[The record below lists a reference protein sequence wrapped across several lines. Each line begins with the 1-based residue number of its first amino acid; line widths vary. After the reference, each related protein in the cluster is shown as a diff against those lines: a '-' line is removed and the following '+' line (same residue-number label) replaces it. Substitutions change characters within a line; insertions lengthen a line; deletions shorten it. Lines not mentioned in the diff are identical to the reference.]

1 MNKTKV
7 NVIERELEKEK
18 FKLRALAYN
27 FQMSTEQR
35 QAKATEITNTIRQ
48 YERDLAKICR

>member
-7 NVIERELEKEK
+7 NVIERELEKAK

-35 QAKATEITNTIRQ
+35 KAKAAEIANTIRQ

>member
-1 MNKTKV
+1 MNNTKV

-27 FQMSTEQR
+27 FQMTIAER
-35 QAKATEITNTIRQ
+35 QAKAIEITNTVRQ
-48 YERDLAKICR
+48 YEQDLASICR

>member
-18 FKLRALAYN
+18 FKLRALA
-27 FQMSTEQR
+27 FDCQMATEQR
-35 QAKATEITNTIRQ
+35 RAKATEIADTIRQ

>member
-7 NVIERELEKEK
+7 NVIDRELEKEK

-35 QAKATEITNTIRQ
+35 RAKATEITNTIRQ
-48 YERDLAKICR
+48 YERDLARICR

>member
-35 QAKATEITNTIRQ
+35 QAKVTEIADTIRQ

>member
-27 FQMSTEQR
+27 SQMSTEQR
-35 QAKATEITNTIRQ
+35 RAKAAEIADTIRQ

>member
-27 FQMSTEQR
+27 FQMTTEQR
-35 QAKATEITNTIRQ
+35 QAKAAEIANTIRQ

>member
-1 MNKTKV
+1 MNNTKV

-27 FQMSTEQR
+27 FQMTTAER
-35 QAKATEITNTIRQ
+35 QAKAIEITNTIRQ
-48 YERDLAKICR
+48 YEQDLASICR

>member
-7 NVIERELEKEK
+7 NVIERELKKEK

-27 FQMSTEQR
+27 YHMSTEQR
-35 QAKATEITNTIRQ
+35 QAKATEIANTIRQ

>member
-18 FKLRALAYN
+18 FKLRDLAYN

-35 QAKATEITNTIRQ
+35 QAKATEIADTIRQ

>member
-1 MNKTKV
+1 MNNTKV

-27 FQMSTEQR
+27 FQMTIAER
-35 QAKATEITNTIRQ
+35 QAKAIEIADTIRQ
-48 YERDLAKICR
+48 YERDLARICR

>member
-1 MNKTKV
+1 MNITKV
-7 NVIERELEKEK
+7 NVIERESEKEK

-35 QAKATEITNTIRQ
+35 LSKRAEIAETNRQ
-48 YERDLAKICR
+48 YERELAKICR